1 MISHSIIRS
10 FGTGRNTPSLIHETI
25 RCVLT
30 IKHRPRDFF
39 LTFRLVPLMQLIH
52 EYTDAS
58 SSSLE
63 NSQVSP
69 MLTFTVPTNVFMSSS
84 DRKKAPWQIKARDGE
99 REGVPASA
107 LPPTLSLDASSF
119 RRQLGMCQTWSC
131 YLAFLL
137 PKIMKSSPSA
147 KPSPS
152 LSGSISSRCGLHT
165 HRIRKKYCGEE
176 LSILSF
182 SLTFYSFFFHS
193 QIFFSSFL
201 FTLGWAQVCLL
212 SLPRSLIPT
221 FFRFPP

>member
-1 MISHSIIRS
+1 
-10 FGTGRNTPSLIHETI
+10 
-25 RCVLT
+25 
-30 IKHRPRDFF
+30 
-39 LTFRLVPLMQLIH
+39 MQLIH

-182 SLTFYSFFFHS
+182 SLTSYSFFFFHS
-193 QIFFSSFL
+193 QIFFFIFSIHSGLGSGLLTL
-201 FTLGWAQVCLL
+201 FTTITHPHFFSV
-212 SLPRSLIPT
+212 PT
-221 FFRFPP
+221 LTLRGNGKAIITRGA

>member
-1 MISHSIIRS
+1 
-10 FGTGRNTPSLIHETI
+10 
-25 RCVLT
+25 
-30 IKHRPRDFF
+30 
-39 LTFRLVPLMQLIH
+39 MQLIH

-182 SLTFYSFFFHS
+182 SLTFYSFFSFAN
-193 QIFFSSFL
+193 IFFIFSIHSGLGSGLLTL
-201 FTLGWAQVCLL
+201 FTTITHPHFFSV
-212 SLPRSLIPT
+212 PT
-221 FFRFPP
+221 LTLRGNGKAIITRGA

>member
-1 MISHSIIRS
+1 MQAQALLRILKFH
-10 FGTGRNTPSLIHETI
+10 PCWLSLCPPT
-25 RCVLT
+25 
-30 IKHRPRDFF
+30 
-39 LTFRLVPLMQLIH
+39 
-52 EYTDAS
+52 
-58 SSSLE
+58 SLWAH
-63 NSQVSP
+63 
-69 MLTFTVPTNVFMSSS
+69 PTE
-84 DRKKAPWQIKARDGE
+84 KKPWQIKARDGE

-182 SLTFYSFFFHS
+182 SLTFYSFFFIRKYFFHLFYSLWAGLRSAYSLYHDHS
-193 QIFFSSFL
+193 SPLFFGSHLNFEGERQGHNYPGSVVREMINSKKNKST
-201 FTLGWAQVCLL
+201 FTPKW
-212 SLPRSLIPT
+212 R
-221 FFRFPP
+221 